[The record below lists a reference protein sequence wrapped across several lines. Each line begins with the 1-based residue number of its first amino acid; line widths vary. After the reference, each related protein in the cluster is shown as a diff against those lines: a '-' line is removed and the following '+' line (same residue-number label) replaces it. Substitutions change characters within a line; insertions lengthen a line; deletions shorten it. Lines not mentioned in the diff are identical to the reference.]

1 MLRGLARLFV
11 RGTPEAHRDRFWTHQ
26 GISLLSALLMVV
38 GIVSIWFDD
47 PKRLT
52 AAAGLLT
59 VGLAFALQKV
69 VTAMAGY
76 FVILRG
82 NTFPGRDRITMGGV
96 RGDVA
101 ALGRSLSRA
110 IPAGR

>member
-1 MLRGLARLFV
+1 
-11 RGTPEAHRDRFWTHQ
+11 
-26 GISLLSALLMVV
+26 MVV